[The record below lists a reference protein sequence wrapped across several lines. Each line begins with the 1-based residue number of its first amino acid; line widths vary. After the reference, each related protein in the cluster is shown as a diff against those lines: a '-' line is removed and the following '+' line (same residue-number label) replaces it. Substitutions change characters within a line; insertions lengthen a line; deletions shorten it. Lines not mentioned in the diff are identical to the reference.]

1 MDDHNDIRNK
11 EVKDIKKLIEAE
23 IQSYTILVD
32 RMDEQVFENNF
43 SGYNDAVFAAT
54 IKRNCY
60 LQFIKDL
67 NNILENG

>member
-32 RMDEQVFENNF
+32 TMDEQVFENNF
-43 SGYNDAVFAAT
+43 SGIQEAKASA
-54 IKRNCY
+54 IRRNCY
-60 LQFIKDL
+60 LRFIKDL
-67 NNILENG
+67 NNMLENG

>member
-1 MDDHNDIRNK
+1 MDEHSDLRNK
-11 EVKDIKKLIEAE
+11 EVKDIKKLIEAK

-32 RMDEQVFENNF
+32 TMDEQVFENNF
-43 SGYNDAVFAAT
+43 SGIQTAKAT
-54 IKRNCY
+54 AIRRNCY